1 MVDLVVRGSGAELA
15 THDPELARETERRRK
30 KRLADSTR
38 KTYETDWARFA
49 AHCARLGR
57 TALPADEETILAHLN
72 DLAREGLK
80 LGSIRRAYG
89 TIRAMH
95 THAGQ
100 RLPTLDG
107 VQNTFDNLA
116 RELGA
121 RPRKAAALT
130 VEDLRRVVP
139 LLPDTLA
146 GIRDRAILLLGFS
159 AALRRSEIV
168 ALHIDDVTISDRG
181 ADVFLARSK
190 TDQIGEGALVAVNR
204 ANGALCPVAAV
215 EAWIARA
222 DLSEGRLFRPVN
234 RWGQIAARMHDQH
247 IDRLCKEVAR
257 LIGKDPTKY
266 SGHSLR
272 AGLATSAA
280 DAGKS
285 LPEIMGTT
293 RHTSE
298 KVALGYIRH
307 AERFKKS
314 ANRGLL
320 DDEA

>member
-1 MVDLVVRGSGAELA
+1 MSDLVSRTPVPLAVLDPQLAED
-15 THDPELARETERRRK
+15 TTRRRK
-30 KRLADSTR
+30 KRLAASTQ
-38 KTYETDWARFA
+38 KAYASDWSRFA
-49 AHCARLGR
+49 EHCARLGR
-57 TALPADEETILAHLN
+57 PMLPADEDSILSHLN
-72 DLAREGLK
+72 DLAREGLQ
-80 LGSIRRAYG
+80 LGSIRRAYA

-95 THAGQ
+95 THAGH

-107 VQNTFDNLA
+107 VQNTLEHLA
-116 RELGA
+116 LELGA

-146 GIRDRAILLLGFS
+146 GVRDRAILLLGFA
-159 AALRRSEIV
+159 AALRRAEVV
-168 ALHIDDVTISDRG
+168 ALEVRDVAIGDRG
-181 ADVFLARSK
+181 ADVFLGRSK
-190 TDQIGEGALVAVNR
+190 TDQIGEGVAVAVNR
-204 ANGALCPVAAV
+204 ARGALCPVAAV

-234 RWGQIAARMHDQH
+234 RWGQIALRMHDQH
-247 IDRLCKEVAR
+247 VDRLCKTAAR
-257 LIGKDPTKY
+257 LIGKDPSKY

-280 DAGKS
+280 DAGKT
-285 LPEIMGTT
+285 LPEIMATT
-293 RHTSE
+293 RHESE

-307 AERFKKS
+307 ANRFKEA

-320 DDEA
+320 DDET